1 MRLTK
6 RKHSC
11 VVLEKDG
18 RVLVIDPGGFSER
31 TRRSEPMFS

>member
-6 RKHSC
+6 YGHSC

-18 RVLVIDPGGFSER
+18 RRIVLDPGGLTPEDA
-31 TRRSEPMFS
+31 TR